1 MTLLSGENLPFIESL
16 YTQYLSDPGSVDPS
30 WVPLFEEYFGKERN
44 GGIQTKPSFIPSGV
58 FNASFQGLGGHSEA
72 EYAPE
77 VSRTP
82 VKAPGRTTKF
92 AARALAMIQAYRLHG
107 HLIAN
112 IDPLGRPRRST
123 PPELDPAHYGFTKE
137 DMDAQVSCPE
147 LFGDRSVKL
156 SEIIDRLRHLYCGS
170 VAVEFV
176 NIPDTDAREW
186 LRQQI
191 ELNDYAE
198 INGNEERRAIYQ
210 DLVRS
215 DAFETFLHTKYVGA
229 KRFSLSGG
237 DALIPLMTAMYDEGG
252 KLGVRESII
261 GMAHRG
267 RLNVLHNIMGKPAQ
281 AMLSEFEKTSN
292 PEEYLGSSD
301 VKYHMGHS
309 TDYQTRHGDSI
320 HLSMTFNPSHL
331 EFVNPVVLG
340 RARAKQDRRKTAR
353 TDVLPVLLHGDAA
366 FSGQGI
372 VAESLNLSLVDGFSV
387 AGCLHI
393 VTNNQIGFTA
403 LPEESRSTTYA
414 TDIAKILEVPI
425 FHVNGDDPEACVRV
439 AKLAMRYRQK
449 FQQDV
454 VIDLVC
460 YRRYGHNEGDE
471 PRFTQPQ
478 MYEIIDKLKGIREM
492 FGDVLIEADA
502 GNADFVHREWDTKM
516 GEYASV
522 FEEIHEKPK
531 RAPISSLDG
540 VWNKFEGG
548 TVDHEEPKT
557 EVPKDELTRVGL
569 ALSRIPDDL
578 NAHRTIQRLFKGRE
592 EMARGEKP
600 VDWGFGEA
608 LAFGTLV
615 ASGTSV
621 RLTGQDVVR
630 ATFSQRHAA
639 VTDLSTGHR
648 YWPTREL
655 STDGARFEVYN
666 SVLSEAGVLGYEYG
680 YSLDYPDALVLWE
693 AQFGDFANGAQV
705 IIDQFISSG
714 EDKWKRLSGLVMLLP
729 HGYEGQ
735 GPEHSNARPERF
747 LQLAAED
754 NMFVCNLT
762 TPAQYFH
769 ALRRQ
774 IIGRKRK
781 PLVIMTPKS
790 LLRHKAA
797 VSTLD
802 EFSDVGFQHIIG
814 ETRPNIDPKKV
825 ERVVLCSGKV
835 YYDLIQFAEDHQLDQ
850 TAIIRVEQL
859 YPLDTEQLRSVLKP
873 FEHVKKI
880 NWVQEEPRNMGAWY
894 FIFPRLVEFFDGK
907 VLPKYVGRVESA
919 SPATGNHDAHEIEQ
933 HKLLAQA
940 FELAE

>member
-16 YTQYLSDPGSVDPS
+16 YSQYLTDPSSVDAS
-30 WVPLFEEYFGKERN
+30 WVPLFKEYFGEERN
-44 GGIQTKPSFIPSGV
+44 GGIKTKPTFVPTRV
-58 FNASFQGLGGHSEA
+58 FNASMLGFNGASEA

-77 VSRTP
+77 VSQTP
-82 VKAPGRTTKF
+82 VKAPGKTTKF

-107 HLIAN
+107 HLIAK
-112 IDPLGRPRRST
+112 IDPLGRPRRSS
-123 PPELDPAHYGFTKE
+123 PLELDPAHYGFSKE
-137 DMDAQVSCPE
+137 DLNAQVSSPE
-147 LFGDRSVKL
+147 LFGDRSVTL
-156 SEIIDRLRHLYCGS
+156 QEIIDRLRQLYCGS
-170 VAVEFV
+170 IGVEFV
-176 NIPDTDAREW
+176 NIPDNTTREW

-191 ELNDYAE
+191 EQNFYAE
-198 INGNEERRAIYQ
+198 IEGDEERREIYKE
-210 DLVRS
+210 LVQA

-237 DALIPLMTAMYDEGG
+237 DTLIPMMTAMYNEAGS
-252 KLGVRESII
+252 LGVRESII

-292 PEEYLGSSD
+292 PEDYLGSSD

-309 TDYQTRHGDSI
+309 TDLQTRRGDRI

-340 RARAKQDRRKTAR
+340 RARAKQDRRKGNR
-353 TDVLPVLLHGDAA
+353 TDVLPVLLHGDSA

-372 VAESLNLSLVDGFSV
+372 VAESLNLSLVEGFV
-387 AGCLHI
+387 VGGCIHI

-439 AKLAMRYRQK
+439 AKLATRYRQK

-478 MYEIIDKLKGIREM
+478 MYEIIDSLKGVREM
-492 FGDVLIEADA
+492 FGEKLIET
-502 GNADFVHREWDTKM
+502 NAATPDFVSGTWDAKM
-516 GEYASV
+516 SEYASV
-522 FEEIHEKPK
+522 FEEIHEKPA

-540 VWNKFEGG
+540 VWHQFEGG
-548 TVDHEEPKT
+548 NVDHGDSATTVDRA
-557 EVPKDELTRVGL
+557 ELQRVGL
-569 ALSRIPDDL
+569 ALSHIPESVA
-578 NAHRTIQRLFKGRE
+578 AHRTVQRLFRARE

-608 LAFGTLV
+608 LAFGSLV
-615 ASGTSV
+615 ASGTSI
-621 RLTGQDVVR
+621 RMTGQDVIR

-639 VTDLSTGHR
+639 VTDLQTGER
-648 YWPTREL
+648 YWPTRQL
-655 STDGARFEVYN
+655 SKDGSRFEVYN
-666 SVLSEAGVLGYEYG
+666 SVLSEAGVLGFEYG
-680 YSLDYPDALVLWE
+680 YSLDYPDALVAWE

-754 NMFVCNLT
+754 NMYICNLT

-774 IIGRKRK
+774 IVGKKRK

-790 LLRHKAA
+790 LLRHRLA
-797 VSTLD
+797 VSNLD
-802 EFSDVGFQHIIG
+802 EFTERGFQRIIG
-814 ETRPNIDPKKV
+814 ETRENIDPKKV
-825 ERVVLCSGKV
+825 QRVVLCTGKV
-835 YYDLIQFAEDHQLDQ
+835 YYDLVQFAEEHRFDE
-850 TAIIRVEQL
+850 TAIIRIEQL
-859 YPLDTEQLRSVLKP
+859 YPLDLSLLRKVLEP
-873 FEHVKKI
+873 FKHVTKI
-880 NWVQEEPRNMGAWY
+880 NWVQEEPRNMGAWHY
-894 FIFPRLVEFFDGK
+894 IFPCLVEFFDGK
-907 VLPKYVGRVESA
+907 LLPKYVGRVESA

-940 FELAE
+940 FELQE

>member
-16 YTQYLSDPGSVDPS
+16 YGQYLIDPSSVDPS
-30 WVPLFEEYFGKERN
+30 WVPLFDEFFGKERN
-44 GGIQTKPSFIPSGV
+44 GGASIQPTFTPKGV
-58 FNASFQGLGGHSEA
+58 FNASFRGLSGPNEA
-72 EYAPE
+72 EYTPA
-77 VSRTP
+77 VSSTP
-82 VKAPGRTTKF
+82 IKAPGQTTKF
-92 AARALAMIQAYRLHG
+92 AARTLAMIQAYRLHG
-107 HLIAN
+107 HLIAA
-112 IDPLGRPRRST
+112 IDPLQRVRRSR
-123 PPELDPAHYGFTKE
+123 PPELDPEYYGFTRE
-137 DMDAQVSCPE
+137 DLGVTVSCPE
-147 LFGDRSVKL
+147 LFGEDSCTLQKVV
-156 SEIIDRLRHLYCGS
+156 DRLQELYCGS

-176 NIPDTDAREW
+176 NIPDTEAREW
-186 LRQQI
+186 LRVQI
-191 ELNDYAE
+191 ERSNYAL
-198 INGNEERRAIYQ
+198 IDGDNERKEIYQ

-237 DALIPLMTAMYDEGG
+237 DALIPMMTAMYDEAGR
-252 KLGVRESII
+252 LGVCESIL

-267 RLNVLHNIMGKPAQ
+267 RLNVLHNIMRKPAQ

-292 PEEYLGSSD
+292 PEDYLGSSD

-309 TDYQTRHGDSI
+309 TDYMTRDGNKI

-340 RARAKQDRRKTAR
+340 RTRAKQDRYPGNPS
-353 TDVLPVLLHGDAA
+353 DVLPVLLHGDAA

-387 AGCLHI
+387 GGCIHI

-403 LPEESRSTTYA
+403 LPEESRSTTYS

-449 FQQDV
+449 FKQDV

-478 MYEIIDKLKGIREM
+478 MYEIIDGLKGIREM
-492 FGDVLIEADA
+492 FGAKLIQANGAYAE
-502 GNADFVHREWDTKM
+502 FVSKAWDDKM
-516 GEYASV
+516 GEYATV
-522 FEEIHEKPK
+522 FDEIHDKPK
-531 RAPISSLDG
+531 RAPISTLDG

-548 TVDHEEPKT
+548 EETYQSVDTTVSRP
-557 EVPKDELTRVGL
+557 ELERVGL
-569 ALSRIPDDL
+569 ALSQIPDDV
-578 NAHRTIQRLFKGRE
+578 NAHRTIQRLFRGRE

-608 LAFGTLV
+608 LAFGSLV
-615 ASGTSV
+615 AGGTSI
-621 RLTGQDVVR
+621 RFTGQDVVR

-639 VTDLSTGHR
+639 VTDITNGER
-648 YWPTREL
+648 FWPTRTL
-655 STDGARFEVYN
+655 STNDSRFEVYN
-666 SVLSEAGVLGYEYG
+666 SVLSESGVLGYEYG
-680 YSLDYPDALVLWE
+680 YSLDFPESLVLWE

-747 LQLAAED
+747 LQLSAED

-769 ALRRQ
+769 VLRRQ
-774 IIGRKRK
+774 IVGRKRK
-781 PLVIMTPKS
+781 PLIVMTPKS
-790 LLRHKAA
+790 LLRHRLA
-797 VSTLD
+797 VSELEDFTD
-802 EFSDVGFQHIIG
+802 RGFQHIIG
-814 ETRPNIDPKKV
+814 ETRASIDPKRV
-825 ERVVLCSGKV
+825 QRVVLCTGKV
-835 YYDLIQFAEDHQLDQ
+835 YYDLIQFAEEHQFDE

-859 YPLDTEQLRSVLKP
+859 YPLDRDALTAALAPYKGVTNIR
-873 FEHVKKI
+873 
-880 NWVQEEPRNMGAWY
+880 WVQEEPKNMGAWY
-894 FIFPRLVEFFDGK
+894 YMFPNLVDFFDGK
-907 VLPKYVGRVESA
+907 ILPKYVGRVESA
-919 SPATGNHDAHEIEQ
+919 SPATGNHDAHDIEQ
-933 HKLLAQA
+933 NKLLAEA
-940 FELAE
+940 FDM